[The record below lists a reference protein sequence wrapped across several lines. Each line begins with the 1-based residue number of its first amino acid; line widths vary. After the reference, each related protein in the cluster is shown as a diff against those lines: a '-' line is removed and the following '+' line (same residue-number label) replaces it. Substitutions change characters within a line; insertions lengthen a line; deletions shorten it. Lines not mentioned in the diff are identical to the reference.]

1 MKKEKPIIEQSLT
14 DKADERSRVETGRAA
29 ANAAG
34 WLVNVGIAVS
44 AILTVIYLM
53 LLTQAAVGLPTPFNW
68 IFGLL
73 VGVVAI
79 VPAEMAMLIWLARI
93 GNEIAITKS
102 QQKIARAAVFMAGVF
117 SALTTSSFF
126 SYFLPQLFP
135 AGYLAIAP
143 TLNVTAII
151 GSWIVF
157 IMANVLWGMYSRQ
170 TKQNLAEAEAHQK
183 IFDARFSV
191 LKAAGEAIRV
201 EADKL
206 VKLMDEENVFSEDAR
221 QLILSSLG
229 MDEDRSRLLE
239 GNAVRP
245 TPQQEEPEMEE
256 IPVVERQPATNG
268 VNGHN
273 PFV

>member
-1 MKKEKPIIEQSLT
+1 MKKEKPIIEQTLAE
-14 DKADERSRVETGRAA
+14 KADNRSRIETGRAA
-29 ANAAG
+29 ANVAG
-34 WLVNVGIAVS
+34 WMVHVGIAIS

-53 LLTQAAVGLPTPFNW
+53 LLTQAAVNLPTPFDW

-93 GNEIAITKS
+93 GNEAAITKA
-102 QQKIARAAVFMAGVF
+102 QQNVARAAVFLAGVF

-143 TLNVTAII
+143 TLNVAAII

-157 IMANVLWGMYSRQ
+157 IMSNVLWGMFSRQ
-170 TKQNLAEAEAHQK
+170 TRQNLSEAEAHQK

-191 LKAAGEAIRV
+191 LKAAGEAIRI
-201 EADKL
+201 EADKMIHA
-206 VKLMDEENVFSEDAR
+206 MDEENVFEDDAR
-221 QLILSSLG
+221 QLILAALG
-229 MDEDRSRLLE
+229 MDENRITRPAIE
-239 GNAVRP
+239 QRRP
-245 TPQQEEPEMEE
+245 TKPEPVEE
-256 IPVVERQPATNG
+256 IPITASQPVPNG
-268 VNGHN
+268 NGSRNGHT
-273 PFV
+273 FA